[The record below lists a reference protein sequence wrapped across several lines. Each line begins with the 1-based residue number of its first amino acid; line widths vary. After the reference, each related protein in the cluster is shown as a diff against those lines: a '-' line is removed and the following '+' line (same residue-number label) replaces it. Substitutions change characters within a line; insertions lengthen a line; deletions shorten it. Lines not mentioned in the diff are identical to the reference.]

1 MQLVDFNEN
10 LMKKNKTLVFPV
22 SFKNAA
28 NIKKKS
34 HKGKRRNTFFLI
46 QIVDKGIPLSK

>member
-28 NIKKKS
+28 NIKKNLTKE
-34 HKGKRRNTFFLI
+34 KGETR
-46 QIVDKGIPLSK
+46 SS